1 MLFFRTDRSSRKL
14 RQFSEDLFGLGL
26 QIFGELTDDLGI
38 FFEFYCSQKVA
49 VFFYLGQN
57 L

>member
-38 FFEFYCSQKVA
+38 FFFSFIVLKK
-49 VFFYLGQN
+49 
-57 L
+57 